1 MNYLRTLLDD
11 AASAPAPPAR
21 VDVELAVRSGTRIV
35 RRRRTAWAVGAA
47 SAVVA
52 CLVAS
57 ALVFTP
63 AAQKEPAVPLPAP
76 GFSKVFEP
84 EKKYATFGWL
94 PGEIDQSIVETRPE
108 WHRQWVTNG
117 SWQVELRMVTAG
129 RDMELSGTDRDFAV
143 DAAQVDHRWLYRTD
157 PPDGRDVEWNA
168 VRITARDFA
177 LRWQYAPGAW
187 IEVAVQNADNPK
199 DLLLDVVNGV
209 RIGEEDVRVPFH
221 LTSPPGRPTGLY
233 IEELGFRW
241 SASLQYQGDASVTV
255 ESVGATPDSMFD
267 IEVDGKKARLENNH
281 LVVAEP
287 SGVHSQVHLPDGDP
301 VELYRRLRIDR

>member
-84 EKKYATFGWL
+84 EKKYASFGWL
-94 PGEIDQSIVETRPE
+94 PGEVTQSILETTPE

-117 SWQVELRMVTAG
+117 SWKVELRMVTAG
-129 RDMELSGTDRDFAV
+129 RDMELSGSDRDFAV

-177 LRWQYAPGAW
+177 LRWQYAPGAL

-209 RIGEEDVRVPFH
+209 RVGEEDVRVPFH
-221 LTSPPGRPTGLY
+221 LTSPPGRTTRLY
-233 IEELGFRW
+233 IEEMGFHWR
-241 SASLQYQGDASVTV
+241 AGLEYQGEASVTIA
-255 ESVGATPDSMFD
+255 SADGAPDSTFTT
-267 IEVDGKKARLENNH
+267 EVDGKKARLENKY
-281 LVVAEP
+281 LAVVEP
-287 SGVHSQVHLPDGDP
+287 SGVRSQVHLPDGDP

>member
-11 AASAPAPPAR
+11 AASAPEPPSR
-21 VDVELAVRSGTRIV
+21 VDVDLAVRSGTRLV

-47 SAVVA
+47 SAVIA

-63 AAQKEPAVPLPAP
+63 SAQKEPAVPLPAP

-84 EKKYATFGWL
+84 EKKYASLGWL
-94 PGEIDQSIVETRPE
+94 PGEVTQSIVETTPE
-108 WHRQWVTNG
+108 WHRQWMTNG
-117 SWQVELRMVTAG
+117 SWHVELRMVTAG

-157 PPDGRDVEWNA
+157 PPDGRDLEWNA
-168 VRITARDFA
+168 VRIGARDFA
-177 LRWQYAPGAW
+177 VRWQYAAGAW

-199 DLLLDVVNGV
+199 GLLLDVVDGV
-209 RIGEEDVRVPFH
+209 SIGEEDVRVPFH
-221 LTSPPGRPTGLY
+221 LTSPPGRPTRLF

-241 SASLQYQGDASVTV
+241 RAGLDYQGDASVIV
-255 ESVGATPDSMFD
+255 GSDGATPDSMFD
-267 IEVDGKKARLENNH
+267 TEVDGKKARLESNH
-281 LVVAEP
+281 LVVVEP
-287 SGVHSQVHLPDGDP
+287 SGLHSQVHVPGGDP